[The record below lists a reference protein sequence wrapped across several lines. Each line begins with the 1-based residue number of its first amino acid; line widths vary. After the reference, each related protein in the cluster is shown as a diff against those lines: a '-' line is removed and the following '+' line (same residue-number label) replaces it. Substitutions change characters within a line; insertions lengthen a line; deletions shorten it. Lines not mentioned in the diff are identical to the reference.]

1 MKYRTV
7 NDHGK
12 EFGNIVKCKI
22 TAAVLAA
29 AGLTVCTAA
38 AASAAMQIC
47 YDGATHWYNGAIYS
61 LYVNGNKI
69 ESPMEP
75 IIFNDHALVP
85 VREIFEE
92 CGATVEYTGE
102 TQCVEIEYNG
112 SYIRMYINDNYAY
125 VNGEKQPIPDNVVP
139 KLINKPG
146 GETKTMVPV
155 RFISETV
162 GMDVEFDG
170 EQGRIDIT
178 SDAASEATPET
189 DTAVT
194 EAPAAETTVTDTA
207 VAQTASNITD
217 ITYNMVSETSVKITV
232 TCDGPVS
239 GRYSHFT
246 LDDPERVVVDFA
258 GMGFLT
264 GESTINIGAD
274 GISEIRT
281 GSDSERARIVLDV
294 EGLVGYS
301 VTEASAASVEITAEV
316 SGSSDAGGSAAQ
328 EQQPSAADEQAQSGG
343 TESIVA
349 GAVSDAYKTG
359 IVAASA
365 EDSQKVIMLDA
376 GHGGEDPGA
385 IGNLGGTAIN
395 EKDLTLAIT
404 YKVKDIL
411 ESNGY
416 KTSMTRTG
424 DTLPSLT
431 ERPAQANAEGCAL
444 FVSIHINSAEAESAN
459 GTEVYWSEENNG
471 NEYGITSEEFAVN
484 VLDSMIKYTGATDRG
499 VKMANWAVTRRSEMP
514 AILVEVGF
522 ISNSAELQAMCDD
535 DYQNKVAKGIAE
547 GIIDSL
553 HKVELP

>member
-1 MKYRTV
+1 MR
-7 NDHGK
+7 GRK
-12 EFGNIVKCKI
+12 ENIVRSACKI
-22 TAAVLAA
+22 AAAVFA
-29 AGLTVCTAA
+29 AGITVCTAA
-38 AASAAMQIC
+38 AANAAMQIC
-47 YDGATHWYNGAIYS
+47 YDGATHWYTGEIYS
-61 LYVNGNKI
+61 LYVNGNEVK
-69 ESPMEP
+69 SPMEP

-102 TQCVEIEYNG
+102 TQCVEIEYEG

-125 VNGEKQPIPDNVVP
+125 INGEKQQIPDNVVP

-162 GMDVEFDG
+162 GMGVDFDA
-170 EQGRIDIT
+170 ENGRIDIT
-178 SDAASEATPET
+178 SDTNSAVDRSDAEVT
-189 DTAVT
+189 VT
-194 EAPAAETTVTDTA
+194 EAPATEAPVYTSDPVSASVTDI
-207 VAQTASNITD
+207 V
-217 ITYNMVSETSVKITV
+217 YNMISETEIKLTV
-232 TCDGPVS
+232 TCDSSVS

-246 LDDPERVVVDFA
+246 LSDPERIVIDFA
-258 GMGFLT
+258 NMTFKDGDK
-264 GESTINIGAD
+264 TINIGVD
-274 GISEIRT
+274 GFSEIRT
-281 GSDSERARIVLDV
+281 GTNSERARIVLDV
-294 EGLVGYS
+294 ENLVSYNVNEVS
-301 VTEASAASVEITAEV
+301 DNVVEITAEV
-316 SGSSDAGGSAAQ
+316 TGETSDDAEPTPAPQTNTGDS
-328 EQQPSAADEQAQSGG
+328 
-343 TESIVA
+343 SIVSNT
-349 GAVSDAYKTG
+349 VSDAYKTG
-359 IVAASA
+359 IVAATA
-365 EDSQKVIMLDA
+365 ADSQKVIMLDA

-385 IGNLGGTAIN
+385 IGNLNGTAVN
-395 EKDLTLAIT
+395 EKDLTLSIT

-416 KTSMTRTG
+416 TTSMTRTG

-471 NEYGITSEEFAVN
+471 DEYGITSQEFAVN
-484 VLDSMIKYTGATDRG
+484 VLDSMLKYTDATDRG

-514 AILVEVGF
+514 AILIEVGF
-522 ISNSAELQAMCDD
+522 ISNAEELEAMCSD

-553 HKVELP
+553 HKVEIP